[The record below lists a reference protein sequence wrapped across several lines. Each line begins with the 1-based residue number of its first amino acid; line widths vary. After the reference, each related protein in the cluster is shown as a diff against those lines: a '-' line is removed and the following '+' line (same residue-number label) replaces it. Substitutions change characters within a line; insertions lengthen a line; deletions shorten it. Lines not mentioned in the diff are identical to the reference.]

1 MPHLTIHDPFLL
13 FSSLK
18 AGNIIPQSPIGSAA
32 RYLTYSEDK
41 DETSW
46 RDVHLANE
54 NIRNEGLTTHGDFN
68 WDYCILMPMKTVL
81 VGCPKIEIS
90 LLSTTVSRSADEGQ
104 TDQMRA
110 AAAPLQGS
118 HLWIFGELSD
128 GLIGEREG
136 LVTGAQSQ
144 GTDQFGTE

>member
-1 MPHLTIHDPFLL
+1 
-13 FSSLK
+13 
-18 AGNIIPQSPIGSAA
+18 
-32 RYLTYSEDK
+32 
-41 DETSW
+41 
-46 RDVHLANE
+46 
-54 NIRNEGLTTHGDFN
+54 
-68 WDYCILMPMKTVL
+68 MPMKTVL